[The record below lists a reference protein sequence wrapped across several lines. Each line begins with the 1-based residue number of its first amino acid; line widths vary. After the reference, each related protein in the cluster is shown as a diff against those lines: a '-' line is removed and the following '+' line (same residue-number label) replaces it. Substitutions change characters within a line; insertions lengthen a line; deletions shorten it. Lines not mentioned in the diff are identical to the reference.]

1 LIFISESSKLKLSC
15 LFIMGSMISG
25 IALNLAYADDSMKL
39 NTSFKVIAETCGVVV
54 SNSNLVRD
62 LGNIE
67 LSRVAGR
74 TEDLTIFL
82 SGPNNDMTN
91 GMDLICESS
100 KKAKVRVTAISPP
113 CLAYNGKTYS
123 CGNEGQS
130 VGINISM
137 MYQKPS
143 EGTKWYYTAVPGGGS
158 VTKEVHVEDDGVVK
172 FKLYTVDLMELEN
185 DGASPGN
192 ISAEYAYVV
201 YND

>member
-1 LIFISESSKLKLSC
+1 
-15 LFIMGSMISG
+15 MGSMISG

-54 SNSNLVRD
+54 SNSDLVRD

-74 TEDLTIFL
+74 TEDLAIVI
-82 SGPNNDMTN
+82 SASNDDMTN

-113 CLAYNGKTYS
+113 CSAYNGRKYS

-130 VGINISM
+130 VGINIRM
-137 MYQKPS
+137 NFQKAGDTTWYQS
-143 EGTKWYYTAVPGGGS
+143 AVLGGDS
-158 VTKEVHVEDDGVVK
+158 ITKELRVEDDGVVK
-172 FKLYTVDLMELEN
+172 IKLYAVDLMELEN